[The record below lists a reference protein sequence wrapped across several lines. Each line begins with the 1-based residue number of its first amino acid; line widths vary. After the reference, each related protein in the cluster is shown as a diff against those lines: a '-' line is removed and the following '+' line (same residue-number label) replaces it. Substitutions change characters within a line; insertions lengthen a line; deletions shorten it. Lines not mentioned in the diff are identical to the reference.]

1 MTTRTMDL
9 TSSQESEQ
17 VLKDSIPFF
26 LEKDAVRKP
35 DEIEPL
41 LPSSTST
48 STTSDETFVH
58 YLDTYRRPSGNK
70 Q

>member
-41 LPSSTST
+41 LPSTST

-58 YLDTYRRPSGNK
+58 LDTDRRPSGNK

>member
-1 MTTRTMDL
+1 MTTMDP

-58 YLDTYRRPSGNK
+58 LDTDRRPSGNK